1 MKTIVKGLLVFVC
14 VALYSCAPT
23 LRVPE
28 APTYEGPVD
37 IEVLK
42 DRRVLKNIRTL
53 RSEVKVKFKRGK
65 KSLGSFKG
73 ALLFEHPESMRLRVY
88 SPLGAGGVDLVHLN
102 GLLQIFIPE
111 QGVLYEGQSPATK
124 TELGYYMENK
134 DSHYKLFALK
144 TEEWGTSIY
153 ASYSYN
159 KRTLLNKKITMYKE
173 GESFVVM
180 RFRDFIDGV
189 PMRAKLDL
197 FNGYVM
203 YIDLIQPEID
213 IDISPELF
221 ELYGHGELTVLP
233 LERILTEGR

>member
-1 MKTIVKGLLVFVC
+1 MIIKSFLIFVC
-14 VALYSCAPT
+14 IALLSCAPA

-37 IEVLK
+37 VEVLK
-42 DRRVLKNIRTL
+42 DRRILKNIKTL

-73 ALLFEHPESMRLRVY
+73 ALLFENPESIRLRVY
-88 SPLGAGGVDLVHLN
+88 SPIGSGGVDIVHLN
-102 GLLQIFIPE
+102 SLLQIFIPD

-124 TELGYYMENK
+124 TELSYYMESK

-144 TEEWGTSIY
+144 AEDWGTSVY
-153 ASYSYN
+153 ASYSYD
-159 KRTLLNKKITMYKE
+159 KRALLNKKITMYK
-173 GESFVVM
+173 GSESFVVM

-197 FNGYVM
+197 FNGYAM
-203 YIDLIQPEID
+203 YIDLIEPEINV
-213 IDISPELF
+213 DISPEFF
-221 ELYGHGELTVLP
+221 ELYGHGGLTVLP